1 MDDASGAAQ
10 KLRAATFSVFV
21 NVLLFSAK
29 VVVGVAS
36 GSLGMLAEAAHSLL
50 DLLASGFAYTGIRS
64 ANRPLDEEHPYGH
77 EKFENFSSLVQTALL
92 GVTSIWIFYEAGL
105 RLLTGFAIQIDSTLY
120 YAIAIMVFA
129 IIADFSVSRYLFQNA
144 RKYESSA
151 LEADAY
157 HFSTDIYSS
166 VAVLLGLVAAKS
178 GYAVVDPLAAIFVA
192 IIMLTTS
199 IRLGRKTTRVL
210 VDAAPPKE
218 ITSKIRD
225 VITEN
230 RDITAF
236 HDLRARQAGSS
247 IFVDVSIHVR
257 PSLSLEEAH
266 NIANKLEKDI
276 RTRVPNVKEAIIHI
290 EPETST
296 RETT

>member
-1 MDDASGAAQ
+1 
-10 KLRAATFSVFV
+10 
-21 NVLLFSAK
+21 
-29 VVVGVAS
+29 
-36 GSLGMLAEAAHSLL
+36 
-50 DLLASGFAYTGIRS
+50 
-64 ANRPLDEEHPYGH
+64 
-77 EKFENFSSLVQTALL
+77 
-92 GVTSIWIFYEAGL
+92 
-105 RLLTGFAIQIDSTLY
+105 
-120 YAIAIMVFA
+120 
-129 IIADFSVSRYLFQNA
+129 
-144 RKYESSA
+144 
-151 LEADAY
+151 
-157 HFSTDIYSS
+157 
-166 VAVLLGLVAAKS
+166 
-178 GYAVVDPLAAIFVA
+178 
-192 IIMLTTS
+192 MLTTS

-230 RDITAF
+230 HDITAF

-257 PSLSLEEAH
+257 PNLSLEEAH